1 MTGRVQMPRPP
12 GRTPIIGTLAWVALI
27 GTVGALAFLA
37 LTACGISWPGGDRP
51 VLWFC
56 AEPAT
61 AAQPDTMLLAERAR
75 SRDLQQRLD
84 TLTLALMD
92 APECEQPEPP
102 LQIVEPIEDDPDEP
116 IVVAEAPRIVEG
128 IDIDERT
135 VDVPEVVV
143 PDEDLIDEAVAD
155 ENALDQVPEPPM
167 PEEQTEVPEPPQIP
181 EDNAVQ
187 PPEPPMPE
195 EVANLPPED
204 QAVPDPN
211 AEDEQIGEED
221 WDEQDISLLDGCWD
235 LATNYSITRTDTG
248 EVFNTENWQMCFDEN
263 GYGTQR
269 LAFDEGGLV
278 CEGDVRAQ
286 FGQNGQLIVVDQG
299 NVPCNNGTA
308 IDRRILN
315 CQRLP
320 DGTAACETRH
330 TTPPASPMP
339 VRFRRP

>member
-1 MTGRVQMPRPP
+1 MTGRVQVPRPP
-12 GRTPIIGTLAWVALI
+12 GRTPIIGTLAWLALI

-51 VLWFC
+51 MLWFC

-61 AAQPDTMLLAERAR
+61 AATPDATLVAERTR

-84 TLTLALMD
+84 TLTLALLD

-102 LQIVEPIEDDPDEP
+102 PLQLVEPVEEDPDEP
-116 IVVAEAPRIVEG
+116 ITLAEAPRIVDG
-128 IDIDERT
+128 IDIDDRT
-135 VDVPEVVV
+135 VDVPEAVV
-143 PDEDLIDEAVAD
+143 PDEDVVDDAG
-155 ENALDQVPEPPM
+155 LDQVPEPPM
-167 PEEQTEVPEPPQIP
+167 PEEQAEVPEPPPVP
-181 EDNAVQ
+181 EEDAVQ

-195 EVANLPPED
+195 QVAEVPPQD
-204 QAVPDPN
+204 QAVPDAN
-211 AEDEQIGEED
+211 AEDEEIAEEE

-269 LAFDEGGLV
+269 LAFDEGGLT

-286 FGQNGQLIVVDQG
+286 FGQNGQLVVVDQG